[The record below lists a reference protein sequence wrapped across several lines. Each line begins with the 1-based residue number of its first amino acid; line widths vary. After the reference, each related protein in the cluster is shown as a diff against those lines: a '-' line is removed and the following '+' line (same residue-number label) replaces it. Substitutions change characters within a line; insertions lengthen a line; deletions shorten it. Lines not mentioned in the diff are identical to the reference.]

1 MSPPQLSSE
10 ITEWVQRA
18 RYAVTYS
25 SDALVLSSEGGEF
38 RHYVREGNGWWQVS
52 FAARRDDEHCTFRAS
67 SEDVLAYYL
76 VEVFGIAIRG
86 EQGQSFL
93 RLPYQRENLATDYT
107 LSEMSDAG
115 LRTLARDGA
124 GPIATA
130 RERTL
135 SMLILVP
142 LSHYLQLTIAE
153 LKAAFLSED
162 GSPLL
167 SGDSYRTP

>member
-1 MSPPQLSSE
+1 MTFPHLPSE
-10 ITEWVQRA
+10 ITEWAQWA
-18 RYAVTYS
+18 GFSFTHD
-25 SDALVLSSEGGEF
+25 SDALVLYSEGGEF
-38 RHYVREGNGWWQVS
+38 RHYLRQEAGWWQVS

-67 SEDVLAYYL
+67 SEDVLAHYL

-86 EQGQSFL
+86 EQGRSFL
-93 RLPYQRENLATDYT
+93 RLPHQREDLATGYT

-115 LRTLARDGA
+115 FRTLARDGE

-130 RERTL
+130 RDRAL

-142 LSHYLQLTIAE
+142 LSHYLQLTIAQ